1 MEGLVLCP
9 PPPLSSLQQLDMTA
23 TSSPKSCL
31 PVFSVSL
38 SVSAVRSGSGG
49 LAGAQHDRKAR
60 LVDRG
65 PGVCVWDLIGKFS
78 QQKGRDEGP
87 ACMRGPPW
95 VSPHRKKKKGEKK
108 SYWPWF
114 TRQEE
119 KKKKTTNG
127 GGDMQHTRAHRVS
140 SSPPPPPPSSSP
152 SSSSSAAAAALDALG
167 WIFGLGMKPLSVS
180 VVSKSCNPPPPPPL
194 LSLPP
199 STTPL
204 QTPPPFFFAYMDDLS
219 DKGNR
224 FQHFVIRPRKNL
236 QLKWGG
242 PCIRQPGRGG
252 RRNGK
257 WWDFGVKNQG
267 N

>member
-49 LAGAQHDRKAR
+49 LAGAQHDRKAC

-127 GGDMQHTRAHRVS
+127 GGDMQHTRAS
-140 SSPPPPPPSSSP
+140 GFFF
-152 SSSSSAAAAALDALG
+152 SSSS
-167 WIFGLGMKPLSVS
+167 
-180 VVSKSCNPPPPPPL
+180 
-194 LSLPP
+194 
-199 STTPL
+199 
-204 QTPPPFFFAYMDDLS
+204 FFFSFFFFFCCCCCAGCVRLDLWA
-219 DKGNR
+219 GNEASLCVCG
-224 FQHFVIRPRKNL
+224 F
-236 QLKWGG
+236 
-242 PCIRQPGRGG
+242 
-252 RRNGK
+252 
-257 WWDFGVKNQG
+257 
-267 N
+267 